1 MKIGSAFVEFG
12 EALARAQ
19 DGAPLNAGEMRAAI
33 GFILRGEAG
42 DDQIAEFLAALADRG
57 ETPEE
62 IAAAADAMRAHALK
76 IDAAGDV
83 IDTCGTGGD
92 GADTLNI
99 STAAALIAAGAGARV
114 AKHGNRAV
122 SSKSGS
128 SQALAALG
136 VRLDAPRPVL
146 EKALAEAN
154 IAFLYA
160 PQHHPAMK
168 HAAAARA
175 KLGRRTLFNLLGP
188 LANPAGARR
197 QLIGAYGRELLEPMA
212 EALGRLGAEHVWVV
226 HGADGLDELTTTD
239 KSFVAEW
246 RDGRLSAFEVVPE
259 DVGLARAAPER
270 LRGGA
275 PDENAAAIARLL
287 GGNDFVAEIAE
298 KFRNDDEKF
307 VEIAQ
312 KLTGPTLAAY
322 RDIVLLNAAAALI
335 VAGKAAGLRAG
346 IARARD
352 ALDSGA
358 ARNALRVMIEISN
371 EDFRV
376 NG

>member
-1 MKIGSAFVEFG
+1 MPATTLASFN

-19 DGAPLNAGEMRAAI
+19 DGAPLADGEMRAAI
-33 GFILRGEAG
+33 SFILKGEAG
-42 DDQIAEFLAALADRG
+42 DDQIAAFLLALAERG

-62 IAAAADAMRAHALK
+62 IAAAAGAMRTHALK
-76 IDAAGDV
+76 IDAPDGV

-92 GADTLNI
+92 GADTLNV
-99 STAAALIAAGAGARV
+99 STAAALVAAGAGARV

-122 SSKSGS
+122 SSRSGS

-136 VRLDAPRPVL
+136 MRLDAPRPLL

-197 QLIGAYGRELLEPMA
+197 QLIGAYARELIEPMA
-212 EALGRLGAEHVWVV
+212 QALGRLGSEHVWVV

-239 KSFVAEW
+239 VSYVAEW
-246 RDGRLSAFEVVPE
+246 RDGRLSTFEVAPE

-270 LRGGA
+270 LRGGD
-275 PDENAAAIARLL
+275 PMENAAAIALLL
-287 GGNDFVAEIAE
+287 GGDKFVAEIAE
-298 KFRNDDEKF
+298 KYRNGDKIFIDCARKTAETS
-307 VEIAQ
+307 
-312 KLTGPTLAAY
+312 LTAY

-335 VAGKAAGLRAG
+335 VAGKADDLKSG
-346 IARARD
+346 IASARTALDGGGARD
-352 ALDSGA
+352 S
-358 ARNALRVMIEISN
+358 LRILISVSN
-371 EDFRV
+371 ENVAV
-376 NG
+376 ND

>member
-12 EALARAQ
+12 DALARAQ
-19 DGAPLNAGEMRAAI
+19 GGAPLHADEMRAAI
-33 GFILRGEAG
+33 GFILRGEAD
-42 DDQIAEFLAALADRG
+42 DDQIAEFLSGLADRG

-76 IDAAGDV
+76 IDAAEDV

-136 VRLDAPRPVL
+136 LRLDAPRPVL

-197 QLIGAYGRELLEPMA
+197 QLIGAYGRDLLEPMA

-246 RDGRLSAFEVVPE
+246 RDGRLSSFEIAPE
-259 DVGLARAAPER
+259 DVGLARAAPDR
-270 LRGGA
+270 LRGGG

-287 GGNDFVAEIAE
+287 GGTEFVAEIAE
-298 KFRNDDEKF
+298 KYRNGDEKF

-312 KLTGPTLAAY
+312 KLTGPALAAY

-335 VAGKAAGLRAG
+335 VAGKAADLPAG
-346 IARARD
+346 IARARA

-358 ARNALRVMIEISN
+358 AMTALRVMIEISN

-376 NG
+376 ND